1 MIPGAHAAGV
11 GVPAGL
17 PADAAR
23 ALAGRD
29 VAVTAV
35 RQAADTEPVTGLAAA
50 SSSRSSGLAGGQP
63 RGLAVDP
70 PPGVVPAADLFGQQ
84 HPDDLGGV
92 PLRLGGGEHL
102 GRLKSEGHVSGAL
115 PPTP

>member
-63 RGLAVDP
+63 RGLAADP
-70 PPGVVPAADLFGQQ
+70 PPGVVPAAISSASSTRMTSAGSRCASVVASTS
-84 HPDDLGGV
+84 GG
-92 PLRLGGGEHL
+92 
-102 GRLKSEGHVSGAL
+102 
-115 PPTP
+115 